1 MSFLV
6 LDGVP
11 GALPVPDDIFGASAK
26 LFANLSQTLHL
37 TRRIS
42 KLGFDREL
50 ISNGNPMEAVVGF
63 SRAVRVGPFISV
75 GGTAPV
81 DADGKTVGVGDVAAQ
96 TRQCIEV
103 IKCALE
109 QAGSGLHDV
118 VRTRVILTNID
129 DWKAAIDVRK
139 EYFRE
144 VRPVDTIMAVDRFV
158 NPEWLVELEADAI
171 IAGWES

>member
-1 MSFLV
+1 M
-6 LDGVP
+6 
-11 GALPVPDDIFGASAK
+11 K
-26 LFANLSQTLHL
+26 Y
-37 TRRIS
+37 
-42 KLGFDREL
+42 DREL

-63 SRAVRVGPFISV
+63 SRAVRVGPYISV

-81 DADGKTVGVGDVAAQ
+81 GPDGKTVGLGDVTSQ

-103 IKCALE
+103 IKQALE

-118 VRTRVILTNID
+118 VRTRIILTNID

-139 EYFRE
+139 EYFRD

-158 NPEWLVELEADAI
+158 NPEWLIEIEADAV
-171 IAGWES
+171 IAEPKS